1 MRKIQYILIGVS
13 AIFLLW
19 FLAPVVTGIL
29 NIGNL
34 TGIVVFGGILLY
46 GIFME
51 RCNQFL
57 SAFWQKAV
65 GKAVIGVAAF
75 ATIAIVM
82 TAAAE
87 TFCMVRAALNSPP
100 ANTTVVVL
108 GCSVKGTR
116 PSWILESRLEAA
128 YEYLLENEEAVAI
141 LSGGQGKGED
151 ISEAQCMYEYL
162 TAHGIDGDRLILED
176 QSTDTEENLKF
187 SMEIMED
194 EQLGTE
200 AVIITSEFHE
210 YRAQTIAKKIGLDC
224 YGVSGHTFLPLL
236 PTYYV
241 RELYAILEQWILK

>member
-1 MRKIQYILIGVS
+1 M
-13 AIFLLW
+13 
-19 FLAPVVTGIL
+19 
-29 NIGNL
+29 
-34 TGIVVFGGILLY
+34 
-46 GIFME
+46 
-51 RCNQFL
+51 
-57 SAFWQKAV
+57 
-65 GKAVIGVAAF
+65 
-75 ATIAIVM
+75 
-82 TAAAE
+82 
-87 TFCMVRAALNSPP
+87 
-100 ANTTVVVL
+100 
-108 GCSVKGTR
+108 
-116 PSWILESRLEAA
+116 AA